1 MDRWLQ
7 YVVTWLRG
15 DVVMRPRVN
24 RVTRLSG
31 YMGVLLLFWL
41 LGATWRRACMAMWLP
56 SHVAA

>member
-7 YVVTWLRG
+7 YVATWLRG
-15 DVVMRPRVN
+15 YVVMRPRVN

-41 LGATWRRACMAMWLP
+41 LGATWRRTCMAMWLP

>member
-1 MDRWLQ
+1 ML
-7 YVVTWLRG
+7 LRG

-31 YMGVLLLFWL
+31 YMGVLLLFWQ

>member
-1 MDRWLQ
+1 MLLRG
-7 YVVTWLRG
+7 YVATWLRG
-15 DVVMRPRVN
+15 YVVMRPRIN